1 MSLLRGIFDWLLT
14 IIVFKINSHLPFDHL
29 VIRITFNLNIMNIR
43 NLDSRLKFSKV
54 LQWWSASREILAI
67 IWNQVNLLIKFTGG
81 SYSQFSSDRILIR
94 CKVHCTLLY
103 TTVHYCTL
111 LYTALALHCT
121 AVYTHFLN
129 WTSQPDILTMDWKI
143 LALDP
148 VWFIICN

>member
-103 TTVHYCTL
+103 TTVHCTG
-111 LYTALALHCT
+111 TALHCSVHT
-121 AVYTHFLN
+121 FSQLNLPTWYTYHGLENPGFRSCLIYN
-129 WTSQPDILTMDWKI
+129 L
-143 LALDP
+143 
-148 VWFIICN
+148 